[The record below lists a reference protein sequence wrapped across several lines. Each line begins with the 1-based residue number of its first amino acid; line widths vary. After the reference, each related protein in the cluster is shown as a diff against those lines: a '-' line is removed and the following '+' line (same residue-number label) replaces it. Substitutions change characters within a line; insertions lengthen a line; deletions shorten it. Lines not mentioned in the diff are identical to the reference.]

1 MEPLIPRFMR
11 MSDGV
16 LFVVDSYNET
26 CHDEVIESIISTLRH
41 MEETSIIAIRI
52 VFNKQDL
59 LPIE

>member
-41 MEETSIIAIRI
+41 MEEIGRASCRER
-52 VFNKQDL
+52 V
-59 LPIE
+59 